1 MMFRNLLFAAMA
13 LVVLAFGMEPDTY
26 NSPKTADSPRTAAQH
41 AAATPSAA
49 QPSAGSILSSVIG

>member
-26 NSPKTADSPRTAAQH
+26 SPKTADSPKTAAQH
-41 AAATPSAA
+41 ATATPSAA

>member
-26 NSPKTADSPRTAAQH
+26 DAPRKSAQH
-41 AAATPSAA
+41 AAVHPAGQVGQVSTPAV
-49 QPSAGSILSSVIG
+49 LWIG

>member
-26 NSPKTADSPRTAAQH
+26 DSPKQATQH

-49 QPSAGSILSSVIG
+49 QVSAGSTLSSVIG

>member
-26 NSPKTADSPRTAAQH
+26 DSPVKVAQH
-41 AAATPSAA
+41 AAVTPAA
-49 QPSAGSILSSVIG
+49 GQLNAGSTLSSVIG